1 MPHRPQLYKDW
12 LRVVTQQLPHLSKP
26 QATVLS
32 LWSLGIALTQCCGL
46 TTVSAFLAELLEQP
60 ENTVRQR
67 LREWYQNR
75 EQKRGRQRQEL
86 GVSASFVP
94 LLQWILSW
102 WSPTEK
108 RLVLAADAS
117 NLGNRLTVLLI
128 AVVYRGC
135 GLPVAW
141 KIVPATTPGSWQPH
155 WLQLLDHLKD
165 GVPPD
170 WFVLLTT
177 DRGLYAKWFYE
188 AVQALHWHPFM
199 RINHQGHYQIEGTA
213 AFLPLQTVVS
223 QVGQSWAGRVTC
235 FKTKPLECT
244 LLARWDQG
252 YRDPW
257 LVLTDLEPQQADILW
272 YGLRSWIECL
282 FKDLKRG
289 GFNWH
294 RTRMQDPQRVE
305 RLWLAMAVAT
315 IWLVSV
321 GGQADAS
328 LSASS
333 LPPVTSPPETPDSA
347 AHPLPEPDAVTPVSQ
362 PTEVPP
368 TADRPVQPKR
378 TSRSL
383 SCFRRGLVVILA
395 TLLKGLPLPLGQFLP
410 EWVPAEPPSAPLFS
424 SG

>member
-1 MPHRPQLYKDW
+1 MTHRPQVYKDW
-12 LRVVTQQLPHLSKP
+12 LRIVTQKLPHLSKP

-46 TTVSAFLAELLEQP
+46 STVSAFLAELLEQP

-67 LREWYQNR
+67 LREWYQNL
-75 EQKRGRQRQEL
+75 EQKRGRKRREL
-86 GVSASFVP
+86 EVSASFVP
-94 LLQWILSW
+94 LLTWILSW
-102 WSPTEK
+102 WSPSEK

-117 NLGNRLTVLLI
+117 NLGDRLTVLLI

-141 KIVPATTPGSWQPH
+141 KILPATTPGSWQPH
-155 WLQLLDHLKD
+155 WLKLLAHLER
-165 GVPPD
+165 GVPDD

-188 AVQALHWHPFM
+188 AIQALNWHPFM
-199 RINHQGHYQIEGTA
+199 RINHQGQYQVAGTSG
-213 AFLPLQTVVS
+213 FMPLSTAVS
-223 QVGQSWAGRVTC
+223 QVGQSWTGTVTC
-235 FKTKPLECT
+235 FKTNPLACT
-244 LLARWDQG
+244 LLARWDEG
-252 YRDPW
+252 YSDPW
-257 LVLTDLEPQQADILW
+257 LVVTDLDPQQTDILW

-282 FKDLKRG
+282 FKHIKRG

-294 RTRMQDPQRVE
+294 LTRMRDPQRAE
-305 RLWLAMAVAT
+305 RLWLAIAVAT

-321 GGQADAS
+321 GGHADAQ

-333 LPPVTSPPETPDSA
+333 LPVPISSPNTPDSSE
-347 AHPLPEPDAVTPVSQ
+347 HPVPETDEATTLSQ
-362 PTEVPP
+362 TSEASQTV
-368 TADRPVQPKR
+368 AREAQPK
-378 TSRSL
+378 RSL

-395 TLLKGLPLPLGQFLP
+395 TLLKGLPLPVGQFLP
-410 EWVPAEPPSAPLFS
+410 EFASLVPESAPIFS